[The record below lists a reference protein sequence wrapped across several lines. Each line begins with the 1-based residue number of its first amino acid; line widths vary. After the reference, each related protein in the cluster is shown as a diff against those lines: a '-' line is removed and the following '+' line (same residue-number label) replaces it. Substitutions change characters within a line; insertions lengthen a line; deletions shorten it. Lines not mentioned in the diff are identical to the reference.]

1 MRIAVL
7 GVVLITGCAS
17 FGGDFNA
24 ARDSWR
30 DATYDEVV
38 SRWGAASRSGVL
50 SDGRMTYTWV
60 SEGTVSRGSLFPSIG
75 IGVGSGGFVLG
86 TGVTLGSGG
95 YEQVR
100 CERTLRFR
108 GARVVDQT
116 WYGEAEFCNGF
127 RRS

>member
-1 MRIAVL
+1 MRIAALVAALIAGCTSL
-7 GVVLITGCAS
+7 GT
-17 FGGDFNA
+17 DFNA

-38 SRWGAASRSGVL
+38 SRWGAATRGGVL
-50 SDGRMTYTWV
+50 SDGRMAYTWV
-60 SEGTVSRGSLFPSIG
+60 SEGTVSRGSLYPSIG

-95 YEQVR
+95 NEQVR
-100 CERTLRFR
+100 CERTLIFR